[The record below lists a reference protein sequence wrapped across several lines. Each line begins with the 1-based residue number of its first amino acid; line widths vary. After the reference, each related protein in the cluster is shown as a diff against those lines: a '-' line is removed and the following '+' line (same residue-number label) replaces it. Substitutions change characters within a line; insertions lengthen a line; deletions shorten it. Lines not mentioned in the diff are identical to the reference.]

1 VNDAPRTSVDEG
13 RVPAWLLVAFFV
25 SGAAGLVYEVVWAK
39 VLSYTLGNSL
49 FAISTV
55 VAAFFGG
62 LAIGAYLLGPPLA
75 RAGAHVRRYALLE
88 VGVAVLGILSVPA
101 LRAID
106 PLFLAIHR
114 SLGPSFPVFLAIRF
128 LVLSLLLLVPTA
140 LMGATLPLLVA
151 HAEGRRFGGALSRL
165 YAANTFG
172 AVAGTLGAALVLIP
186 AFGLFGSA
194 LFAAACNLA
203 AGVLAWMRRGEDAQ
217 TMSERRAELAILEES
232 DVRRVELA
240 AAESAVAPAEP
251 ATAQS
256 HASRAETSGPASAPA
271 PVFLLSL
278 IALSGFAALLLEVSW
293 TRVLTLVIG
302 SSVISFAM
310 VLAFYLLGIAAGS
323 ALIASRLA
331 RLERPLAI
339 FAYLEIGLALVVLT
353 HLFLFP
359 LIPGFFLKIMLEPR
373 MNLPLYLLSQA
384 LLIGALIVPPCLFL
398 GALFPLSARLLYS
411 RDAGR
416 ATGLTYA
423 VNTAGTIL
431 GSLATGF
438 LLIPSIG
445 SRTTIIAGSLLS
457 LVVGLAALARSA
469 IDPRR
474 RLRIGAGAVAAAIVI
489 ILVSPAWDL
498 RVLTA
503 GIFRPAAAG
512 AIAGLTD
519 PKRSPQER
527 LAEAF
532 AVDSVVYYREGVNAT
547 VSLNRTVA
555 TGDLF
560 LKIGGKTDASSGDI
574 ETQLLSGHLPM
585 LFAPDSARVMVIGQ
599 GSGMTLGGVLRYPV
613 KSAEIVEIEDAVI
626 EASRWFHPPE
636 QDPLDDPRTRITLED
651 GRTRLAIEEGFFDVI
666 ISEPSNPWLAGNNN
680 LFTRDFYRLVRSRL
694 SPEGVF
700 GQWIQLYEIS
710 PETLSSLLTA
720 FRSVFPN
727 TYGFLTF
734 NADFILIAAPE
745 NAPFRYDKL
754 YTPEVVN
761 DLRRVRLDPPEL
773 VLSYYMC
780 ELDELPAS
788 LVNGVANT
796 DDNARVEYRAP
807 IDLFQ
812 VGRRDIFG
820 GQIASLAE
828 MIPRSPTIPF
838 AKDLDPRKVTLWRA
852 EGLARRNRFGWARE
866 AAGWL
871 SENEM
876 AAATAD
882 SLKRVI
888 DLLEIEA
895 RSAAVTTDVMRMVR
909 SGRVTEAEQALRE
922 GVARTPNDEVLL
934 FNLGIFLM
942 QSQREAEADSFF
954 ALTVEHGK
962 GVPVIRALNNRG
974 IIAMRHANSDGAIAF
989 FRSARALRPDLPDS
1003 YFYEAKVLHGFG
1015 RRGEALALIE
1025 QGLALN
1031 PDNQML
1037 LKARTDISA
1046 APQASTQ

>member
-1 VNDAPRTSVDEG
+1 M
-13 RVPAWLLVAFFV
+13 LVAFFV

-75 RAGAHVRRYALLE
+75 RAGTHIRRYAILE
-88 VGVAVLGILSVPA
+88 VGVAVLGVLSVPA
-101 LRAID
+101 LHAID

-128 LVLSLLLLVPTA
+128 IVLSLLLLVPTA

-186 AFGLFGSA
+186 AFGLLGSA
-194 LFAAACNLA
+194 FFAAACNLA
-203 AGVLAWMRRGEDAQ
+203 AGVLAWTQRGDDAR
-217 TMSERRAELAILEES
+217 SASIAHRAEP
-232 DVRRVELA
+232 A
-240 AAESAVAPAEP
+240 AAE
-251 ATAQS
+251 
-256 HASRAETSGPASAPA
+256 GSAPREQLA
-271 PVFLLSL
+271 ASPGPPIFLLSL

-331 RLERPLAI
+331 RLERPLAM

-353 HLFLFP
+353 HLYLFP
-359 LIPGFFLKIMLEPR
+359 SIPGFFLRIMLEPR

-438 LLIPSIG
+438 LLIPSLG

-469 IDPRR
+469 IEPQR
-474 RLRIGAGAVAAAIVI
+474 RLRIGAGAAAAAIVM

-498 RVLTA
+498 RLLTA

-512 AIAGLTD
+512 VIAGLTD
-519 PKRSPQER
+519 PTRSPQER
-527 LAEAF
+527 LAEAY
-532 AVDSVVYYREGVNAT
+532 AVDSVVFYREGVNAT

-555 TGDLF
+555 SGDLF

-599 GSGMTLGGVLRYPV
+599 GSGMTLAGVLRYPV

-651 GRTRLAIEEGFFDVI
+651 GRTRLAIEEGLFDVI

-694 SPEGVF
+694 SPQGVF

-745 NAPFRYDKL
+745 NAPFRFDKL

-761 DLRRVRLDPPEL
+761 DLRRIRLDPPEL

-780 ELDELPAS
+780 ELAELPES

-807 IDLFQ
+807 IDLFK
-812 VGRRDIFG
+812 VGRQDIFG
-820 GQIASLAE
+820 GQVASLSD

-838 AKDLDPRKVTLWRA
+838 AQELDSRKVTLWRA

-871 SENEM
+871 SGGEM
-876 AAATAD
+876 AATAD
-882 SLKRVI
+882 SLRRAI
-888 DLLEIEA
+888 DVLEIEA
-895 RSAAVTTDVMRMVR
+895 RSTAVTTDVMRMAR
-909 SGRVTEAEQALRE
+909 SGRTAQAEQALRE
-922 GVARTPNDEVLL
+922 GVAKTPNDEVLL

-954 ALTVEHGK
+954 ALTIERGI
-962 GVPVIRALNNRG
+962 GLPVIRALNNRG
-974 IIAMRHANSDGAIAF
+974 IIAMRRGNTDGAIAF
-989 FRSARALRPDLPDS
+989 FRTARARRPDLPDS

-1015 RRGEALALIE
+1015 RDGEALAIIE

-1031 PDNQML
+1031 PDNL
-1037 LKARTDISA
+1037 LLLTARTDISA
-1046 APQASTQ
+1046 GSQAPAPQAPAP